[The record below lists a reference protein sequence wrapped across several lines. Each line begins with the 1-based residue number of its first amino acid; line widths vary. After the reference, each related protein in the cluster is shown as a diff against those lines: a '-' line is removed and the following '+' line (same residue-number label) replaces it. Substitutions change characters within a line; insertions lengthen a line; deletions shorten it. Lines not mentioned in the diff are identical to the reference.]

1 MNQIKPSKEIFDLL
15 DDKEIKTFEELQ
27 IILKKLN
34 SISNLTRLIE
44 GSNYWISQ
52 VYDSIWPFLEDRNKR
67 FDNKKYIDIGSG
79 CGFPGLAYAITHPNS
94 EIHLIDSSVKKIKA
108 LNQIKSQLKL
118 KNKITI
124 LNKRIELF
132 AHEQSFRNKFDIC
145 TTRAVA
151 SPEVVSEYMIPL
163 LNPNGIGIIFCGKWN
178 LEKEQRLNKSLLLL
192 KGTLQNIIK
201 LNLPQNKGERN
212 IVFIKA
218 NGTCPSKY
226 PRGVGKPTKY
236 PLGN

>member
-15 DDKEIKTFEELQ
+15 DYEEIKTFEALQ
-27 IILKKLN
+27 IILKELN

-44 GSNYWISQ
+44 GHNYWISQ
-52 VYDSIWPFLEDRNKR
+52 VYDSIWPFLQNGNRK
-67 FDNKKYIDIGSG
+67 FDSKKYIDIGSG
-79 CGFPGLAYAITHPNS
+79 CGFPGLAYAITHPSS
-94 EIHLIDSSVKKIKA
+94 EIYLIDSSVKKVKA
-108 LNQIKSQLKL
+108 LNQIQSKLKL

-124 LNKRIELF
+124 LNQRIEIF
-132 AHEQSFRNKFDIC
+132 AQERSYRNKFDIC
-145 TTRAVA
+145 TTRALA
-151 SPEVVSEYMIPL
+151 SPDIVSEYIIPL
-163 LNPNGIGIIFCGKWN
+163 LNPNGIGILFCGKWDF
-178 LEKEQRLNKSLLLL
+178 EKEQRLNKSLLIL
-192 KGTLQNIIK
+192 KGSLQNIIK

-218 NGTCPSKY
+218 NGICPPKY